1 MIQNII
7 YDIDERKK
15 DELKSCLPVV
25 LNRYFGIIPRT
36 DKRKYKVCCPFHQ
49 EKTPS
54 CEIDTIKGLY
64 HCFGCGKSGDAF
76 TLVAEVEN
84 LNLDDWK
91 EFQQAAKIIAD
102 LGGVWL
108 SEKTVGNNRTND
120 SDKFNQPRNNFN
132 PRITPVGFSKF
143 PNNIPLPQSQ
153 NSTPVEPYYIP
164 SKEIKSSMENVK
176 ETGLYKWLIKEFDS
190 NKVEEVLS
198 SYRVGGSF
206 DYISSG
212 GDMAPSFPLINFR
225 GYCTDCKIFH
235 IDSIT
240 GSRKTA
246 QPLMSWKDKTSD
258 EEKKLQSSFLIAD
271 INRKICRECSERW
284 SCKIKDTCSK
294 LKRRKVDP
302 NTGKTEWPYFGE
314 HLLMNHD
321 HKTSIA
327 IVESEKTAIV
337 CSIVYPKFVWLATG
351 SKANLSIERFLPLR
365 NYDFTIFPDRDGLTG
380 EGNWKDKAAQLSKS
394 GYHIKL
400 DTTLINYPGEP
411 HDDLA
416 DIIIRLKK
424 GNGVRHSSE
433 NQKFSVPIPNRNY
446 EEENIST
453 EETPFNQSLHEMFG
467 EFIPLSWLVPEPEDK
482 DSEEWRE
489 WLVNRT
495 AWAYDQR
502 ENFCRNCCHA
512 VFYAETK
519 FRCREKITIEE
530 AASQKLC
537 RGFQQKPYANMNNK
551 ITKGIT

>member
-15 DELKSCLPVV
+15 DELKSCLPEV
-25 LNRYFGIIPRT
+25 LNRYFGISPRT
-36 DKRKYKVCCPFHQ
+36 DKRKYMVCCPFHQ

-54 CEIDTIKGLY
+54 FEIDTVKGLY

-76 TLVAEVEN
+76 TLVAEVER
-84 LNLDDWK
+84 LNLDDGK
-91 EFQQAAKIIAD
+91 EFQQTAKIIAD
-102 LGGVWL
+102 IGGVWL
-108 SEKTVGNNRTND
+108 SEKNTEKRT
-120 SDKFNQPRNNFN
+120 DKKMYPTN
-132 PRITPVGFSKF
+132 PCNL
-143 PNNIPLPQSQ
+143 PNNSIIRPSVKVISQ
-153 NSTPVEPYYIP
+153 PPYYIP
-164 SKEIKSSMENVK
+164 EELLQKTSSRVK
-176 ETGLYKWLIKEFDS
+176 ETGLYQWLIREF
-190 NKVEEVLS
+190 NPTKVDEVLAIYKVGAS
-198 SYRVGGSF
+198 SYKSHDGYRAVT
-206 DYISSG
+206 
-212 GDMAPSFPLINFR
+212 FPMIDSK
-225 GYCTDCKIFH
+225 GQCVDCKIFH
-235 IDSIT
+235 IDPVT
-240 GSRKTA
+240 GSRKSA
-246 QPLMSWKDKTSD
+246 FPLYSWTDAKTGKVKSISTTFAIPD
-258 EEKKLQSSFLIAD
+258 M
-271 INRKICRECSERW
+271 NRKTCMACPDKLN
-284 SCKIKDTCSK
+284 CKEKETCSK
-294 LKRRKVDP
+294 LKRRKINP
-302 NTGKTEWPYFGE
+302 ATYKTDWPYFGE
-314 HLLMNHD
+314 HLLKNLD
-321 HKTSIA
+321 SKKPIA

-337 CSIVYPKFVWLATG
+337 CSIVYSKFVWLATG
-351 SKANLSIERFLPLR
+351 SKANLSPERFIPLR
-365 NYDFTIFPDRDGLTG
+365 NYDCTIFPDRDGLTG

-424 GNGVRHSSE
+424 GNGVRNSFE
-433 NQKFSVPIPNRNY
+433 NKNFSVPIPNRNY

-453 EETPFNQSLHEMFG
+453 EEATFKQSLHEMFG
-467 EFIPLSWLVPEPEDK
+467 EFIPLSWLVPEPEQK

-489 WLVNRT
+489 WLVKRT

-537 RGFQQKPYANMNNK
+537 RGFQQKPYTNMNNK